1 MITSWKTFAQNF
13 RTTLLCFTLL
23 GLATQSAWARGAY
36 LRTKDGK
43 ARVWNNAP
51 DAGDAATWSGDADAD
66 GYATGP
72 GTLTWFT
79 ATSFSVTGTN
89 IPSTRRA
96 KLSRYTGKMVHG
108 KLQGKVVGVDADG
121 TTYHGTFVDGRKTAD
136 WTAGDA
142 PVAEAKSSKRVRKE
156 IAVKLPPAA
165 PPLSTAT
172 ASPAEAS
179 TPEPIVEK
187 PAKEA
192 TRHSDDS
199 LQSLAMPPPSLRA
212 NIAPSALPEKS
223 EPPAKSSPR
232 PRLKMEEV
240 IQLADG
246 EARSKGYSLSQF
258 ERIQAIYTAPDDRW
272 SVSYDQKSAD
282 AGSEP
287 GNHFSISVEDKTK
300 KASLIPGK

>member
-1 MITSWKTFAQNF
+1 MITSWKKFAINF
-13 RTTLLCFTLL
+13 RTTLLCFILL

-51 DAGDAATWSGDADAD
+51 AAGDAATWSGDADAD

-72 GTLTWFT
+72 GTLIWFT
-79 ATSFSVTGTN
+79 STPLSVTGTN
-89 IPSTRRA
+89 IPTAKRA

-156 IAVKLPPAA
+156 VAVKSPAA
-165 PPLSTAT
+165 TPPPITA
-172 ASPAEAS
+172 APSPAS
-179 TPEPIVEK
+179 TPEPIAEK
-187 PAKEA
+187 PAKET

-199 LQSLAMPPPSLRA
+199 LQSLTMPPPSLRA

-232 PRLKMEEV
+232 PHLKMEEV
-240 IQLADG
+240 IQLADA

-258 ERIQAIYTAPDDRW
+258 ERVQAIYTAPDDRW

-282 AGSEP
+282 VGSEP